1 MVIFC
6 DKLLSMM
13 QSGPAVLSV
22 LDGNEAVA
30 SAAYRFSENIAIYPI
45 TPSSPMAE
53 WCDEWS
59 AAGRTNLWGDVP
71 KVVEMQSEAGVAGAL
86 HGMLQ
91 AGTLAT
97 SFTSS
102 QGLLLMLPALYKIA
116 GELTPFVLHVAA
128 RSLATHALSI
138 FGDHS
143 DVMSAR
149 STGMMMLCSGS
160 VQEAHDFAA
169 IAHCLTLETRLP
181 ILHFF
186 DGFRTSHEI
195 NQAQL
200 LTDDDLRA
208 LFPEA
213 GRAAHRER
221 ALTPD
226 RPRIRGTAQNPDV
239 FFQAREAANR
249 FYLDAPELTAAWFH
263 KFGRLTGRRYRLF
276 EYVGHPEA
284 DRVIIAMGSG
294 AEVAH
299 ETAHWLVSQGE
310 KVGVLK
316 VRLFRPFSTKDF
328 LGELPSSVRR
338 IAVLDRCKEP
348 GSPGEPLFLD
358 CVAALRDPSGEGR
371 NPGLARADIIRGRYG
386 LSSKEFSPAMVCAIF
401 EELAR
406 PRPRPEFTVGIQ
418 DDVTRLSLQYDP
430 DVSIEPE
437 TVQRAVFYGLGS
449 DGTVGANKNTIK
461 ILGEVGGFHCQA
473 YFVYDSKKSGG
484 ATISHLRFGP
494 DPIRSSYLIRQ
505 AQFVGCHQFE
515 LLSRLPVLDLAAPGA
530 TFLLNSPYPADVVWN
545 HLPSDVRRAIRDKR
559 LCFYVLDAYRIAEA
573 AKLGRRIN
581 TIMQVGY
588 FALSKILPIE
598 VALGRIREA
607 IRKTYARKG
616 EAIVSQN
623 LAAVNQ
629 TLEHLVE
636 VEIPSTDPT
645 ELSASSLIPETAP
658 DFVQRVTARM
668 LANQG
673 DLLPVSA
680 FPVDGTWPVA
690 TSRWEKRNLAPD
702 IPVWDQ
708 ELCIQCNK
716 CVAVC
721 PHAAIRAKFYPKEC
735 LAEAP
740 ATFKSTPFRSS
751 TFPGNRYTIQVAP
764 EDCTGCTLCVQVCPA
779 KAKDEPA
786 RKALGMRPQA
796 PLRKPERENFQFF
809 LDLPTPD
816 RTRLQLD
823 LKGSQF
829 LEPLFEFSGACT
841 GCGET
846 PYVKLLTQLYGDR
859 LVLANA
865 TGCSSIYGGNLPTT
879 PYTVD
884 DEGRGP
890 AWSNSLFE
898 DNAEFGLGLH
908 LGVEHLR
915 ARAAFLLRSLAGRLG
930 DDRVAALLGA
940 PQETEADL
948 AAQRDRV
955 AALRAALKSVAE
967 PAAAELS
974 RLADYL
980 VRKTVWILGGDGWAY
995 DIGYGGLDHVLAMGE
1010 KVNILVLDTEAY
1022 SNTGGQQSKSTPF
1035 GAGARF
1041 AVAGKEKPKKDLA
1054 LMAMCYGNIY
1064 VARVALGAK
1073 DGHTVRAFQEAES
1086 YPGTSLV
1093 LAYSP
1098 CIAHGFNLSAGLEH
1112 QKLAVDSGHWP
1123 LFRYDPRK
1131 GDAGKNPLS
1140 IDSEIKDGALIKLIE
1155 GETRYRVGRS
1165 PEAQT
1170 AFLQAA
1176 DRAVRARYR
1185 LYQSLVTLTQ
1195 EPAAGDASG

>member
-1 MVIFC
+1 MAMSECI
-6 DKLLSMM
+6 SPTM
-13 QSGPAVLSV
+13 SV

-30 SAAYRFSENIAIYPI
+30 SAAYRLSENIAIYPI

-53 WCDEWS
+53 SCDEWS
-59 AAGRTNLWGDVP
+59 AAGRTNIWGDVP
-71 KVVEMQSEAGVAGAL
+71 RVVEMQSEAGVAGAL

-128 RSLATHALSI
+128 RSIATHALSI
-138 FGDHS
+138 FGDQS

-169 IAHCLTLETRLP
+169 ISHCLTLESRLP

-195 NQAQL
+195 NNAQL
-200 LTDDDLRA
+200 LTNEQLQR

-213 GRAAHRER
+213 GRTAHRDR

-226 RPRIRGTAQNPDV
+226 RPQIRGTAQNPDV

-249 FYLDAPELTAAWFH
+249 FYLDAPARAAEWFH
-263 KFGRLTGRRYRLF
+263 KFGRLTGRHYRLF
-276 EYVGHPEA
+276 EYVGHPQA
-284 DRVIIAMGSG
+284 DRVLIAMGSG

-299 ETAHWLVSQGE
+299 ETVDWLNAHGE
-310 KVGVLK
+310 KVGLLK
-316 VRLFRPFSTKDF
+316 VRLFRPFSAEDF
-328 LGELPSSVRR
+328 LGELPSTVRR

-348 GSPGEPLFLD
+348 GAPGEPLFLD
-358 CVAALRDPSGEGR
+358 CVAALRDLSGEGR
-371 NPGLARADIIRGRYG
+371 NPALARAEMIRGRYG
-386 LSSKEFSPAMVCAIF
+386 LSSKEFNPAMVRAVF
-401 EELAR
+401 DELAK
-406 PRPRPEFTVGIQ
+406 PVPKPEFTVGIT
-418 DDVTRLSLQYDP
+418 DDVTRLSLPVDP
-430 DVSIEPE
+430 EFSIEPE
-437 TVQRAVFYGLGS
+437 TVQRAIFYGLGA

-461 ILGEVGGFHCQA
+461 IIGDVAGLHCQA

-484 ATISHLRFGP
+484 TTISHLRFGP
-494 DPIRSSYLIRQ
+494 DPIRSSYLIQQ

-530 TFLLNSPYPADVVWN
+530 TFLLNSPYAADSVWS
-545 HLPSDVRRAIRDKR
+545 HLPPAVRRTIREKKLR
-559 LCFYVLDAYRIAEA
+559 FYVLDAYRIAEV

-581 TIMQVGY
+581 TIMQVGH
-588 FALSKILPIE
+588 FALSGILPLE
-598 VALGRIREA
+598 VALEQIRQA
-607 IRKTYARKG
+607 IRKTYGRKG
-616 EAIVSQN
+616 ETVVARN
-623 LAAVNQ
+623 LGAVNQ
-629 TLEHLVE
+629 TLEHLAE
-636 VEIPSTDPT
+636 VS
-645 ELSASSLIPETAP
+645 IPEVDPPDVPAEPIIPDIAP
-658 DFVQRVTARM
+658 DFVKRVTARI
-668 LANQG
+668 LANEG

-680 FPVDGTWPVA
+680 FPVDGAWPVA
-690 TSRWEKRNLAPD
+690 TSKWEKRNLAPD
-702 IPVWDQ
+702 IPAWD
-708 ELCIQCNK
+708 EGLCIQCNK

-721 PHAAIRAKFYPKEC
+721 PHAAIRAKFYPEEC
-735 LAEAP
+735 LQGAP
-740 ATFKSTPFRSS
+740 ATFKSVPFRSS
-751 TFPGNRYTIQVAP
+751 AFPDNRYTIQVAP

-779 KAKDEPA
+779 KAKEEPA
-786 RKALGMRPQA
+786 RKALVMIPQVPVRA
-796 PLRKPERENFQFF
+796 AERENFNFF

-884 DEGRGP
+884 DDGRGP
-890 AWSNSLFE
+890 AWANSLFE

-908 LGVEHLR
+908 LGVGHLR
-915 ARAAFLLRSLAGRLG
+915 DRAAFLLRSLSGVLG
-930 DDRVAALLGA
+930 DRLVSELLDA
-940 PQETEADL
+940 PQATEAEL
-948 AAQRDRV
+948 VQQRERV
-955 AALRAALKSVAE
+955 TALRAALRGQAD

-980 VRKTVWILGGDGWAY
+980 VRKSIWILGGDGWAY
-995 DIGYGGLDHVLAMGE
+995 DIGYGGLDHVLALGE

-1035 GAGARF
+1035 GASARF

-1054 LMAMCYGNIY
+1054 LMAMCYGNVY

-1073 DGHTVRAFQEAES
+1073 DAHTVRALQEAES
-1086 YPGTSLV
+1086 FPGTSLV

-1123 LFRYDPRK
+1123 LFRFDPRK
-1131 GDAGKNPLS
+1131 GGPGQNALS
-1140 IDSEIKDGALIKLIE
+1140 IDSDIKEGALAKFIE
-1155 GETRYRVGRS
+1155 GETRYQVGRS
-1165 PEAQT
+1165 PENQA
-1170 AFLQAA
+1170 AFLAAA
-1176 DRAVRARYR
+1176 DRAVRSRYR
-1185 LYQSLVTLTQ
+1185 LYQSLAALAN
-1195 EPAAGDASG
+1195 EPATTGA

>member
-1 MVIFC
+1 M
-6 DKLLSMM
+6 
-13 QSGPAVLSV
+13 ALSV

-30 SAAYRFSENIAIYPI
+30 SAAYRLSENIAIYPI

-71 KVVEMQSEAGVAGAL
+71 RVVEMQSEAGVAGAL

-169 IAHCLTLETRLP
+169 ISHCLTLETRIP

-200 LTDDDLRA
+200 LTDVELRA
-208 LFPEA
+208 LFPER
-213 GRAAHRER
+213 GRTAHRER

-226 RPRIRGTAQNPDV
+226 RPSIRGTAQNPDV

-249 FYLDAPELTAAWFH
+249 FYMDAPELTSAWFH
-263 KFGRLTGRRYRLF
+263 RFGRLTGRFYRLF
-276 EYVGHPEA
+276 EYVGHPKA
-284 DRVIIAMGSG
+284 DRVIIVMGSG
-294 AEVAH
+294 AEVVH
-299 ETAHWLVSQGE
+299 ETVRWLVTRGE

-316 VRLFRPFSTKDF
+316 VRLYRPFSANDF
-328 LGELPSSVRR
+328 LSELPSSIRR

-348 GSPGEPLFLD
+348 GSVGEPLFLD
-358 CVAALRDPSGEGR
+358 CVAALRDPSGEAR
-371 NPGLARADIIRGRYG
+371 NPGAARAEVIRGRYG
-386 LSSKEFSPAMVCAIF
+386 LSSKEFHPAMVRAIF
-401 EELAR
+401 DELAR
-406 PRPRPEFTVGIQ
+406 SRPRPEFTVGIH
-418 DDVTRLSLQYDP
+418 DDVTRLSLDYDP
-430 DVSIEPE
+430 DFSIEPE

-461 ILGEVGGFHCQA
+461 ILGDVGGFHAQA

-484 ATISHLRFGP
+484 TTVSHLRFGP

-530 TFLLNSPYPADVVWN
+530 TFLLNSPYAADSVWDR
-545 HLPSDVRRAIRDKR
+545 LPSDVRRAVRDKR
-559 LCFYVLDAYRIAEA
+559 LRFYVLDAYRIAEA
-573 AKLGRRIN
+573 ARLGRRIN
-581 TIMQVGY
+581 IIMQVGY
-588 FALSKILPIE
+588 FALSKILPLEI
-598 VALGRIREA
+598 ALDRIRES

-616 EAIVSQN
+616 EAVVSQN
-623 LAAVNQ
+623 LAVVNQ

-636 VEIPSTDPT
+636 VAIPPTDPT
-645 ELSASSLIPETAP
+645 EPPAEGPIPETAP
-658 DFVQRVTARM
+658 DFVQRVTARI

-680 FPVDGTWPVA
+680 FPVDGTWPVG
-690 TSRWEKRNLAPD
+690 TSQWEKRNLALD

-721 PHAAIRAKFYPKEC
+721 PHAAIRAKFYPEDC
-735 LAEAP
+735 LVAAP
-740 ATFKSTPFRSS
+740 ATFKSVPFRSAA
-751 TFPGNRYTIQVAP
+751 FPGNRYTIQVAP

-779 KAKDEPA
+779 KAKEQPA
-786 RKALGMRPQA
+786 RKALAMRPQA
-796 PLRKPERENFQFF
+796 PLRELERENFRYF

-841 GCGET
+841 GCGQT

-884 DEGRGP
+884 AEGRGP

-898 DNAEFGLGLH
+898 DNAEFGLGLY

-915 ARAAFLLRSLAGRLG
+915 TRATFLLRSLAGRLG
-930 DDRVAALLGA
+930 DERVAAMLEA
-940 PQETEADL
+940 AQETEADL

-955 AALRAALKSVAE
+955 AWLRAALRSVAD
-967 PAAAELS
+967 PAATELD

-995 DIGYGGLDHVLAMGE
+995 DIGYGGLDHVLAMGK

-1022 SNTGGQQSKSTPF
+1022 SNTGGQQSKSTPL

-1041 AVAGKEKPKKDLA
+1041 AVAGKQKPKKDLA
-1054 LMAMCYGNIY
+1054 LMAMCYGDVY

-1073 DGHTVRAFQEAES
+1073 DGHTVRVLQEAES

-1098 CIAHGFNLSAGLEH
+1098 CLAHGFDLSAGLEH

-1123 LFRYDPRK
+1123 LFRFDPRK
-1131 GDAGKNPLS
+1131 AGPGQNPLS
-1140 IDSEIKDGALIKLIE
+1140 MDSDLKDGSLVHFIDS
-1155 GETRYRVGRS
+1155 ETRYRVGRS
-1165 PEAQT
+1165 AEKQA
-1170 AFLQAA
+1170 AFLREA
-1176 DRAVRARYR
+1176 DRAVRSRYR
-1185 LYQSLVTLTQ
+1185 LYQSL
-1195 EPAAGDASG
+1195 AALARESEGSSISP